1 MASADYDVVILGGGI
16 VGLSVAMRMSQLCP
30 GRGIAVV
37 DKEKELAT
45 HQSGHNSG
53 VIHSGIYYRP
63 DSRKAEFCVTGGK
76 LLTRFCDENGIP
88 YERCGKIILAT
99 REEELPRLEE
109 LQRRGLANGVEG
121 LEMLG
126 PGELREIEPNV
137 EGVRALHSPNT
148 GIIDFVQVART
159 YADKFRQAG
168 GDILT
173 GTRVLG
179 IDRVGERL
187 RLRTNRSPIQ
197 ARHLINC
204 AGLHADRVA
213 RMMGV
218 SPGLKIVPFRGE
230 YYKLRPESKHKV
242 KGLIYPVPDPAMP
255 FLGVHFTRTIHG
267 IVEAGPNAVLAT
279 AREGYTKRKFNPG
292 DTWDT
297 FSYPGFWRMT
307 SRFWKVGIG
316 EMHRSYVKSVF
327 VRDLQRLMPSI
338 QASDVEPGG
347 SGVRAQAVDGKG
359 RLLDDFHIVESGGAV
374 HVLNAPSPG
383 ATASL
388 AIGNHVAGLAAKS
401 FGFIS

>member
-1 MASADYDVVILGGGI
+1 MASADYDVVIIGGGI
-16 VGLSVAMRMSQLCP
+16 VGLSTAMRLTQLCP
-30 GRGIAVV
+30 GRGVAVV

-63 DSRKAEFCVTGGK
+63 GSRKAEFCVTGGK
-76 LLTRFCDENGIP
+76 LLTRFCDENGIA
-88 YERCGKIILAT
+88 YDRCGKIILAT

-109 LQRRGLANGVEG
+109 LHRRGNENGVEG

-126 PGELREIEPNV
+126 PGELREIEPNA

-148 GIIDFVQVART
+148 GIIDFIQVART

-168 GDILT
+168 GDTIT
-173 GTRVLG
+173 DTKVLG
-179 IDRVGERL
+179 IDRVGDGL
-187 RLRTNRSPIQ
+187 RLRTNHSPINT
-197 ARHLINC
+197 RHIINC

-213 RMMGV
+213 RMMSV
-218 SPGLKIVPFRGE
+218 SPGVKIVPFRGE
-230 YYKLRPESKHKV
+230 YYVLRPESRHKI

-279 AREGYTKRKFNPG
+279 SREGYTKTKFSLG
-292 DTWDT
+292 DTLDT
-297 FSYPGFWRMT
+297 FTYRGFWKMT
-307 SRFWKVGIG
+307 RRFWKVGIG
-316 EMHRSYVKSVF
+316 ETHRSYMKSVF
-327 VRDLQRLMPSI
+327 VKDLQRLMPSI
-338 QASDVEPGG
+338 ESKDVEPGG
-347 SGVRAQAVDGKG
+347 SGVRAQAVDSTG
-359 RLLDDFHIVESGGAV
+359 RLLDDFHIEEGGGAV

-401 FGFIS
+401 FGFIN

>member
-16 VGLSVAMRMSQLCP
+16 VGLSVAMRLSQLCP

-63 DSRKAEFCVTGGK
+63 GSRKAEFCVAGGS
-76 LLTRFCDENGIP
+76 LLTRFCDENGIA

-99 REEELPRLEE
+99 REDEVPRLNE
-109 LQRRGLANGVEG
+109 LHRRGMANGVEG

-126 PGELREIEPNV
+126 PGELREIEPNA
-137 EGVRALHSPNT
+137 EGVQALHSSRT
-148 GIIDFVQVART
+148 GIIDFIQVAQA

-173 GTRVLG
+173 DTRVLG
-179 IDRVGERL
+179 IEGSAGQL
-187 RLRTNRSPIQ
+187 RLRTNRSPI
-197 ARHLINC
+197 RTRRLINC
-204 AGLHADRVA
+204 AGLHADKVA

-218 SPGLKIVPFRGE
+218 SPGVKIVPFRGE
-230 YYKLRPESKHKV
+230 YYVLRPERRGLV

-255 FLGVHFTRTIHG
+255 FLGVHFTRTVHG
-267 IVEAGPNAVLAT
+267 VVEAGPNAVLAT
-279 AREGYTKRKFNPG
+279 AREGYTKGRFSPG
-292 DTWDT
+292 ETWDT
-297 FSYPGFWRMT
+297 FSYKGFWRM
-307 SRFWKVGIG
+307 SRKFWKVGLG
-316 EMHRSYVKSVF
+316 ELHRSFSKAIFVK
-327 VRDLQRLMPSI
+327 DLQRLMPSI
-338 QASDVEPGG
+338 KMEDVEPGG
-347 SGVRAQAVDGKG
+347 SGVRAQAVDGRG
-359 RLLDDFHIVESGGAV
+359 ALLDDFHIEEGGGAV

-388 AIGNHVAGLAAKS
+388 AIGGHVAGLAAKS
-401 FGFIS
+401 FGFIN